1 MTVVFFRRLPYMNN
15 TGFSI
20 FLEPIYN
27 PVLQTYM
34 RVLTVNR
41 RPQGGPLQP
50 LVRRVQRSRL
60 SPFQDMNDISS
71 CIHVLLR
78 YSDHAAS
85 AFHAKENLMGVMDIP
100 DVLMCLRSQGYTVD
114 APLTSFSQEGSR
126 KLVATV
132 YK

>member
-1 MTVVFFRRLPYMNN
+1 MDT

-34 RVLTVNR
+34 RVLTLSR
-41 RPQGGPLQP
+41 RPQGGPLAP

-60 SPFQDMNDISS
+60 SPFQNVDDSNR

-78 YSDHAAS
+78 FSEHATS
-85 AFHAKENLMGVMDIP
+85 AFHAKENLMGAMDIP
-100 DVLMCLRSQGYTVD
+100 DVLICLRSQGYTVN
-114 APLTSFSQEGSR
+114 APMASFSQEGSR
-126 KLVATV
+126 TLVATV